1 MIPCKTKLKIER
13 TDKNEQ
19 RQVRIKNKFQNK
31 EVNNSMTE
39 TKITLLT
46 IKQAAELVNG
56 LTEYR
61 VRQMCVHGQLPHI
74 KAGKKYLINKE
85 IFLKYICCETR

>member
-1 MIPCKTKLKIER
+1 MA
-13 TDKNEQ
+13 
-19 RQVRIKNKFQNK
+19 
-31 EVNNSMTE
+31 E

-85 IFLKYICCETR
+85 VFLKYICCEAG